1 MGVKGVVGFGGES
14 FYLLSVST
22 SVKLQESNFQKV
34 TDPSRI
40 GGNFMAINFI
50 TYMKKKNSC
59 KNTTYPNRNRK
70 LALYFLEKIMCIKM
84 FNLIK

>member
-1 MGVKGVVGFGGES
+1 MGVEGVVGFGGES

-22 SVKLQESNFQKV
+22 SVKLQESNYQKV

-40 GGNFMAINFI
+40 GGNFI

-70 LALYFLEKIMCIKM
+70 LALYFLEK
-84 FNLIK
+84 NYVH